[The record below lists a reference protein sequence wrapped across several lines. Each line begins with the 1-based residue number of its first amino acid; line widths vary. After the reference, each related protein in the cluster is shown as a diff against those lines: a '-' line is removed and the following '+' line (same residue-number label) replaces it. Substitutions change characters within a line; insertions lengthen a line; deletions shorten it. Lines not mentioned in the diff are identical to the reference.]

1 MKKIFFLLLLTVL
14 FATQQ
19 SFAQQ
24 GDPTA
29 TEMWQPEP
37 KVVTPPDGIQPP
49 SDAIILFDGKSLSE
63 WVSVED
69 NSPAQWIVKNGVFVV
84 KKGTGNIQTTKSFT
98 DYQLH
103 LEWKIPTKITG
114 TGQGRGNSGLFLAS
128 TGEGDSGYEIQILD
142 CFENKT
148 YVNGQTGSVYKQA
161 IPLANA
167 CRKPGEW
174 QTYDVIWTAPRF
186 NDGGDLLSPARVT
199 LIHNGILLQNNTVLK
214 GGTVYVGQPAYKKHG
229 PSPIKL
235 QAHGDESEPISFRNI
250 WVREL

>member
-1 MKKIFFLLLLTVL
+1 MKKIFFLLLLTVP

-84 KKGTGNIQTTKSFT
+84 KKGMGKLSA
-98 DYQLH
+98 QLRCAYAFA
-103 LEWKIPTKITG
+103 LN
-114 TGQGRGNSGLFLAS
+114 QG
-128 TGEGDSGYEIQILD
+128 
-142 CFENKT
+142 
-148 YVNGQTGSVYKQA
+148 
-161 IPLANA
+161 
-167 CRKPGEW
+167 
-174 QTYDVIWTAPRF
+174 
-186 NDGGDLLSPARVT
+186 
-199 LIHNGILLQNNTVLK
+199 
-214 GGTVYVGQPAYKKHG
+214 
-229 PSPIKL
+229 
-235 QAHGDESEPISFRNI
+235 
-250 WVREL
+250 

>member
-1 MKKIFFLLLLTVL
+1 MKKIFFLLLLTVP

-49 SDAIILFDGKSLSE
+49 SDAIVLFDGKNLSE

-84 KKGTGNIQTTKSFT
+84 KKGMGNIQTKKSFT

-103 LEWKIPTKITG
+103 LEWQIPSKITG

-128 TGEGDSGYEIQILD
+128 TGKGDSGYEIQILD

-148 YVNGQTGSVYKQA
+148 DVNGQVGSVYKQA

-167 CRKPGEW
+167 CKKPGEW

-199 LIHNGILLQNNTVLK
+199 LIHNGIILQNNTVLK
-214 GGTVYVGQPAYKKHG
+214 GGTVYIGQPSYTKHG

-235 QAHGDESEPISFRNI
+235 QAHGDASEPISFRNI